1 MTLRSFAFVL
11 IAALLLA
18 LASFAAACGSD
29 DEALSIEEYFGRL
42 DALNA
47 RFEADLQEVDT
58 ENAEEEDLK
67 LIQANFANTVAVLAT
82 FAGGVSDLEPPDEI
96 KSQHE
101 EVAEALRA
109 YADALGGDYF
119 DQVSNLD
126 SIEELQALAVDEELV
141 AAGARVGEAC
151 LVLEQLAADNGIQID
166 FNCGSGGR

>member
-11 IAALLLA
+11 IAVSLLA
-18 LASFAAACGSD
+18 LGSFAAGCGGD

-47 RFEADLQEVDT
+47 QFEADLQEVDT

-67 LIQANFANTVAVLAT
+67 LIQANFANTVALLAT
-82 FAGGVSDLEPPDEI
+82 FAGGVSDLEPPNEI
-96 KSQHE
+96 KSQHK

-109 YADALGGDYF
+109 YADALGGDYL

-141 AAGARVGEAC
+141 AAGARAGEAC
-151 LVLEQLAADNGIQID
+151 LVLEQLAADNGIEVNL
-166 FNCGSGGR
+166 NC